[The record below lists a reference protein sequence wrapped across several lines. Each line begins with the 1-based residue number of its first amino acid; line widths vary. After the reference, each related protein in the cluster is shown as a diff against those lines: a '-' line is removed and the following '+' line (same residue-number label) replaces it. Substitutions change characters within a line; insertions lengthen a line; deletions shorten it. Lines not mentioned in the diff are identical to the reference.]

1 MSATI
6 GSAVAGVNEAFRR
19 CLSAARLR
27 RFPSKHPR
35 NASFLGRVELPI
47 VLGMNIVCLLGS
59 PSEPSRSAGL
69 LDHARSLLEPHATR
83 IDTIRVRDLPAEA
96 LLQARFDDPAIAA
109 VRERIGRAR
118 LVLVATPI
126 YKAAYSGLLKSLLDL
141 LPQDGLRGKL
151 VWPLATGGSA
161 AHLLALEYA
170 LKPVLAALGARD
182 IVDGVYATDR
192 QIERLPDGRHRLDEA
207 TAARLERVV
216 GELVERLAP
225 QRTGARLPAAL
236 RWAL

>member
-6 GSAVAGVNEAFRR
+6 GSAVAGVNEAFRC

-35 NASFLGRVELPI
+35 NASFPGRVVLPI
-47 VLGMNIVCLLGS
+47 VQGMNIVCLLGS
-59 PSEPSRSAGL
+59 PSVPSRSAGL

-83 IDTIRVRDLPAEA
+83 IDTVRVRDLPAEA
-96 LLQARFDDPAIAA
+96 LLQARFDDPAIVE

-141 LPQDGLRGKL
+141 LPQDGLAGRTVL
-151 VWPLATGGSA
+151 PLATGGSP

-182 IVDGVYATDR
+182 IADGVYATDR

-225 QRTGARLPAAL
+225 PRASTRLPAAL